1 MSNSREHA
9 AEPVRLDHAT
19 LRSEPA
25 GTHTRYTISLA
36 GRPDAVWYAAYA
48 GACEQAGLTQSFSLD
63 RGRATVSFSCRV
75 VEGPTYVMEMLERL
89 EALLVSAER
98 RYDAW
103 NPQHATSPRPFPT
116 AP

>member
-1 MSNSREHA
+1 MHETSATEGPIRI
-9 AEPVRLDHAT
+9 DHAT

-25 GTHTRYTISLA
+25 GSHTRYTIGLA
-36 GRPDAVWYAAYA
+36 GRPDDAWYAAYQAAREHA
-48 GACEQAGLTQSFSLD
+48 GMTQSFPID
-63 RGRATVSFSCRV
+63 RARATVSFSCRV
-75 VEGPTYVMEMLERL
+75 VEGPAHVMEMLERL

-103 NPQHATSPRPFPT
+103 HPRAAPTPRPFPA